1 MGTKSS
7 WCSWLV
13 EASPDTR
20 CLQPRGRPTVSVEFG
35 SLMVAP
41 PGNRAGDLPTGK
53 PLHMS
58 AGGDE
63 GFSATVACDG
73 YPEDPILIVAWS
85 NHPVERPGS
94 ETTKVHITRVV
105 LRDGAFH
112 VVNALNTEQPT
123 TYGPR
128 SSASLPDVFSR
139 RGREC
144 SLRFDSF

>member
-1 MGTKSS
+1 
-7 WCSWLV
+7 
-13 EASPDTR
+13 
-20 CLQPRGRPTVSVEFG
+20 
-35 SLMVAP
+35 MVAP

-112 VVNALNTEQPT
+112 VVNALITEQPT